1 MQIPV
6 LGLRVLQRDHT
17 EKTSLA
23 NHGRPVLLIIGETS
37 AHVWISS
44 KRCANKYN
52 NSLKTCNMYSMK
64 CGKPNHKP
72 RICGW
77 FIHVYPLK
85 NGDFGDGL
93 TDPGSTSRHHPRVT
107 QLKPA
112 RAALRPNRP
121 DDQIQGVLTHQK
133 SEKWTIV
140 VGDTC
145 VYIYVYIYICIYIYI
160 LYI

>member
-52 NSLKTCNMYSMK
+52 NSLTTCNMYSMK

-72 RICGW
+72 TIWGMVYTTHEKMMILGIFWEW
-77 FIHVYPLK
+77 FSALSGRRRPESCSALWDCPPLWLPCD
-85 NGDFGDGL
+85 NQRPI
-93 TDPGSTSRHHPRVT
+93 PGSGNTATRQR
-107 QLKPA
+107 
-112 RAALRPNRP
+112 
-121 DDQIQGVLTHQK
+121 
-133 SEKWTIV
+133 
-140 VGDTC
+140 
-145 VYIYVYIYICIYIYI
+145 
-160 LYI
+160 